1 MQTLCPKVVQGLFLV
16 YFFCQAQ
23 EPVVRSRSTTGNGT
37 QEASV
42 GSRKSD
48 AVQLLEVSDRLLRQG
63 CLKPVPVVRSAEA
76 ATFGVFQG
84 HRGNTRAHRGAI
96 PGPTWGSSI
105 TGHAWTVPAC
115 DLTWIN
121 GLGPGRAAGQPR
133 VSRRTM
139 MPIIAQR
146 IIVSEWA
153 RLVS

>member
-1 MQTLCPKVVQGLFLV
+1 M
-16 YFFCQAQ
+16 
-23 EPVVRSRSTTGNGT
+23 
-37 QEASV
+37 
-42 GSRKSD
+42 
-48 AVQLLEVSDRLLRQG
+48 QLLEVSDRLLRQG
-63 CLKPVPVVRSAEA
+63 RVKPVPVVRSAEA
-76 ATFGVFQG
+76 AAFGAFQG
-84 HRGNTRAHRGAI
+84 HCGNTRAHRGAI

-133 VSRRTM
+133 VSPRTM

-146 IIVSEWA
+146 IMVSEWA